1 MARSATKK
9 PPARPAP
16 RHVDA
21 VVFSV
26 AMRSGDVEVVGIPFA
41 HRGRTWAVHAIV
53 GLPAADAPFYT
64 VSDVLSGRS
73 VRDSEARSIDAAR
86 SAAIAAIDAVADD
99 KWAEVFES
107 APTATSATA

>member
-26 AMRSGDVEVVGIPFA
+26 AMRSGDVEVIGIPFE
-41 HRGRTWAVHAIV
+41 HRGRTWAVHGIV
-53 GLPAADAPFYT
+53 GLPTDDAPFYT

-73 VRDSEARSIDAAR
+73 VRDSEARSIDA
-86 SAAIAAIDAVADD
+86 VADD
-99 KWAEVFES
+99 KWAKVFEP